1 LDGVINTD
9 YTYFEFDKRINYEA
23 AIEKLTKTITKKS
36 FLYEK
41 NIIKQELEDVNY
53 DQRIYEYVVKK
64 YLDSAFSMNKY
75 EKVTWEE
82 VENYHNKH
90 YQSEN
95 MIVVDD
101 EFKILKQ

>member
-9 YTYFEFDKRINYEA
+9 YTYFEFDRRINHEDA
-23 AIEKLTKTITKKS
+23 VKKITKEITKES

-41 NIIKQELEDVNY
+41 DIIKQELEDISY

-64 YLDSAFSMNKY
+64 YLDSDFSMNEY
-75 EKVTWEE
+75 AKVSWEDI
-82 VENYHNKH
+82 ENYHKKY

-95 MIVVDD
+95 MIIVDD